1 MGKLIDKI
9 ILGMTMKQVRSIIP
23 YKPFIIIADNPMD
36 TKTGL
41 TKWIYLNSKGM
52 LEIYFKDSIYTHHKI
67 TPSLAEMDRLRE
79 LDN

>member
-1 MGKLIDKI
+1 MGKLIDQVQP
-9 ILGMTMKQVRSIIP
+9 GMTMEQVRKIIP

-41 TKWIYLNSKGM
+41 TKWMYLNSKGS
-52 LEIYFKDSIYTHHKI
+52 LEISFENGIYTGHII